1 MSTSTYHQ
9 HIARH
14 SGTEH
19 RVQYKPATMMDE
31 TGYRGL
37 QLSGLFIAVLEGSVG
52 RDPAATVLE
61 LNLKAGTAENG
72 GMAS

>member
-1 MSTSTYHQ
+1 
-9 HIARH
+9 
-14 SGTEH
+14 
-19 RVQYKPATMMDE
+19 MMDE